1 MTDIAILWSNDSFSG
16 DIALDAGRL
25 ATDDGLR
32 TAILISLFTDA
43 RARPDD
49 RLPDDGG
56 DPRGWWGNTHAPV
69 SGRELGS
76 RLWLLGRRKQLP
88 AVLAEAKGY
97 AEEALAWLI
106 KDGIA
111 SRVEVDAFIPRDE
124 MLGLAI
130 AITRPNGQPVRYRF
144 EALWASL

>member
-1 MTDIAILWSNDSFSG
+1 MTDIRTHFISFERGAEWLLQSPG
-16 DIALDAGRL
+16 LAG
-25 ATDDGLR
+25 DDGLD
-32 TAILISLFTDA
+32 TAVILSLFTDA
-43 RARPDD
+43 RARESDVTPS
-49 RLPDDGG
+49 PG
-56 DPRGWWGNTHAPV
+56 DVRGWWGDSFPAIT
-69 SGRELGS
+69 GDRFGS

-88 AVLAEAKGY
+88 SVLAEAKGY
-97 AEEALAWLI
+97 AEEALGWLI

-144 EALWASL
+144 EALWSHL